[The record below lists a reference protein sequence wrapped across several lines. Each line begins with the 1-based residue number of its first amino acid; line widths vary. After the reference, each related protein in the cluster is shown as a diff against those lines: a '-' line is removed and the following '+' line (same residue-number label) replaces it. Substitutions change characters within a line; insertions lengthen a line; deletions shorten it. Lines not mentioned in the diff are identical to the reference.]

1 LAQKNTIENCYT
13 SRETRRALVADP
25 FLPNPMSDSQ
35 HYGVAIDRLVCAIL
49 LGILTYDGDLLI
61 IQPKRKRETRPDSLK
76 P

>member
-1 LAQKNTIENCYT
+1 M
-13 SRETRRALVADP
+13 VADP

-49 LGILTYDGDLLI
+49 LGILTYDDDLLI